1 MNKRHESMK
10 IYNIPAPTMSQV
22 IMVDDPITTAEFVI
36 SALRDFFDKS
46 LEEAQALTSSIHRDG
61 EGICGVYPYD
71 IARYRAACV
80 RDKAKALDLPLKLL
94 VEEIK

>member
-1 MNKRHESMK
+1 MK
-10 IYNIPAPTMSQV
+10 MYNIPTPTMSQV
-22 IMVDDPITTAEFVI
+22 IMVDDPITTEEFVI

-46 LEEAQALTSSIHRDG
+46 LEEALVLISSIHRDG

>member
-1 MNKRHESMK
+1 MK
-10 IYNIPAPTMSQV
+10 MYNIPTPTMAQV

-46 LEEAQALTSSIHRDG
+46 LEEAKDLTSRIHRDG
-61 EGICGVYPYD
+61 CGVCGVYLYD
-71 IARYRAACV
+71 IARHRAAWV
-80 RDKAKALDLPLKLL
+80 RDKARELDLPLKLL

>member
-1 MNKRHESMK
+1 M
-10 IYNIPAPTMSQV
+10 YNIPTPTMAQV

-46 LEEAQALTSSIHRDG
+46 LEEALVLISSIHRDG
-61 EGICGVYPYD
+61 CGICGVYPYD

-94 VEEIK
+94 IEEIK

>member
-1 MNKRHESMK
+1 MNMK
-10 IYNIPAPTMSQV
+10 MYNIPTPTMAQV

-61 EGICGVYPYD
+61 EGVCGVYPYD
-71 IARYRAACV
+71 DIARHRAAWV
-80 RDKAKALDLPLKLL
+80 RDKARELDLPLKLL
-94 VEEIK
+94 VEEIR

>member
-1 MNKRHESMK
+1 MK
-10 IYNIPAPTMSQV
+10 MYNIPTPTMAQV

-46 LEEAQALTSSIHRDG
+46 LEEAQALTSSIHHDG
-61 EGICGVYPYD
+61 CGVCGVYPYD
-71 IARYRAACV
+71 IARHRAAWV
-80 RDKAKALDLPLKLL
+80 RDKAKALEFPLKLL

>member
-1 MNKRHESMK
+1 M
-10 IYNIPAPTMSQV
+10 YNIPTPTMSQV

-46 LEEAQALTSSIHRDG
+46 LEEAQALT
-61 EGICGVYPYD
+61 
-71 IARYRAACV
+71 AR
-80 RDKAKALDLPLKLL
+80 ALDLPLKLL

>member
-1 MNKRHESMK
+1 MK
-10 IYNIPAPTMSQV
+10 IYDIPAPTMVQV
-22 IMVDDPITTAEFVI
+22 IMVDDPITTEEFVI

-46 LEEAQALTSSIHRDG
+46 LEEALVLISSIHRDG
-61 EGICGVYPYD
+61 CGICGVYPYD

>member
-1 MNKRHESMK
+1 M
-10 IYNIPAPTMSQV
+10 YNIPTPTMSQV

-46 LEEAQALTSSIHRDG
+46 LEEAQALT
-61 EGICGVYPYD
+61 
-71 IARYRAACV
+71 V
-80 RDKAKALDLPLKLL
+80 RALDLPLKLL

>member
-1 MNKRHESMK
+1 M
-10 IYNIPAPTMSQV
+10 AQV

-61 EGICGVYPYD
+61 EGVCGVYPYD
-71 IARYRAACV
+71 IARHRVAWA
-80 RDKAKALDLPLKLL
+80 RNKARELDLPLKLW
-94 VEEIK
+94 VEEIR

>member
-1 MNKRHESMK
+1 
-10 IYNIPAPTMSQV
+10 MSQV

-46 LEEAQALTSSIHRDG
+46 LEEAQALVSSIHRDG
-61 EGICGVYPYD
+61 EGVCGVYPYD

-94 VEEIK
+94 IEEIG

>member
-1 MNKRHESMK
+1 M
-10 IYNIPAPTMSQV
+10 YNIPTPTMAQV

-46 LEEAQALTSSIHRDG
+46 LEEAKALTSSIHRDG
-61 EGICGVYPYD
+61 ERVCGVYPYD
-71 IARYRAACV
+71 IARHRATWV
-80 RDKAKALDLPLKLL
+80 RDKARELDLPLKLL

>member
-1 MNKRHESMK
+1 MK
-10 IYNIPAPTMSQV
+10 MYNIPTPTMAQV

-46 LEEAQALTSSIHRDG
+46 LEEAQALTSNIHRDG
-61 EGICGVYPYD
+61 CGVCGVYPYD
-71 IARYRAACV
+71 IARHRVAWV
-80 RDKAKALDLPLKLL
+80 RDKARDLDLPLKLL

>member
-1 MNKRHESMK
+1 MK
-10 IYNIPAPTMSQV
+10 MYNIPTPTMAQV

-46 LEEAQALTSSIHRDG
+46 LEEAKALTSSIHRDG
-61 EGICGVYPYD
+61 EGVCGVY
-71 IARYRAACV
+71 AR
-80 RDKAKALDLPLKLL
+80 ALEFPLKLL